1 MPTLTWWQE
10 LDLDWE
16 IELLL
21 LDDTARCGTCGSA
34 LYTNGTC
41 PLCDRGPR

>member
-1 MPTLTWWQE
+1 MTTLTWWEQ

-21 LDDTARCGTCGSA
+21 LDDTGGTARCGTCGSA
-34 LYTNGTC
+34 LYTTSGTSYSN
-41 PLCDRGPR
+41 